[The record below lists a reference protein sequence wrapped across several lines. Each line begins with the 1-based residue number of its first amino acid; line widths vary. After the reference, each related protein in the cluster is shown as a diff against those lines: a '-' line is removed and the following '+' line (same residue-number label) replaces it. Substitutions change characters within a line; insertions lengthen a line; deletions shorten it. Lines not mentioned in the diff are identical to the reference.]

1 MARVLSEIEAEIRA
15 LTRDDQER
23 LLRALLEELDA
34 PADTGVEQAWLE
46 EVRRRSR
53 ELDDGT
59 VEPMPADEVF
69 ARARGVLYL
78 DASRS
83 P

>member
-15 LTRDDQER
+15 LTRDEQER

-34 PADTGVEQAWLE
+34 PADPGVERAWLE

-59 VEPMPADEVF
+59 VEPIPADEVF
-69 ARARGVLYL
+69 ARARAALE
-78 DASRS
+78 R
-83 P
+83 

>member
-1 MARVLSEIEAEIRA
+1 MARALSEIETEIRA
-15 LTRDDQER
+15 LTRGDQEQ

-34 PADTGVEQAWLE
+34 PADTGVEQAWLQ

-59 VEPMPADEVF
+59 VEPIPADEVF
-69 ARARGVLYL
+69 ARVRAALE
-78 DASRS
+78 

>member
-1 MARVLSEIEAEIRA
+1 MARALSDIEAEIRA

-34 PADTGVEQAWLE
+34 SADTGIEQAWLE

-53 ELDDGT
+53 ELDDGA
-59 VEPMPADEVF
+59 VEPIPADEVL
-69 ARARGVLYL
+69 ARARAA
-78 DASRS
+78 DEQ
-83 P
+83 

>member
-1 MARVLSEIEAEIRA
+1 MARSLSDIEAEIRA

-59 VEPMPADEVF
+59 VESMSAEEVF
-69 ARARGVLYL
+69 ARARAALE
-78 DASRS
+78 R
-83 P
+83 